1 MGCKIN
7 RKLTFY
13 IYITCAD
20 IVYLSFDL
28 EQSTSDIELYVSIL
42 NYHLVPDLW
51 SAKAK
56 YIPVSE
62 IHVRSI
68 KSKMI
73 QSQLLNGKL
82 NEDNKL

>member
-1 MGCKIN
+1 M
-7 RKLTFY
+7 
-13 IYITCAD
+13 D

-42 NYHLVPDLW
+42 NYHLVPELW
-51 SAKAK
+51 SAEAK

-62 IHVRSI
+62 IQVRSI

-73 QSQLLNGKL
+73 QSQVLHGKL
-82 NEDNKL
+82 NVDNKL